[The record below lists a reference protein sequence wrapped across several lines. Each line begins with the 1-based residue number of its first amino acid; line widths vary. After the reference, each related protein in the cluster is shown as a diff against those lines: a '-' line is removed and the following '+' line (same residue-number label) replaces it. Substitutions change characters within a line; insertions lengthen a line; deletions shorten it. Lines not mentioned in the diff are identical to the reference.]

1 MEDKNIRVLKMS
13 SPELLKTLEACIRMG
28 MPLMIEDMEE
38 TLEAMLEPL
47 LLKQFTIANRCKLV
61 RLGDSDVEFDEN
73 FKLII

>member
-1 MEDKNIRVLKMS
+1 M
-13 SPELLKTLEACIRMG
+13 
-28 MPLMIEDMEE
+28 MIEDMEE